1 MDKLFYPIDC
11 FVLDTKLIQMRA
23 NLVLIIFRRAFLSIV
38 KAIIIVGMESSK

>member
-11 FVLDTKLIQMRA
+11 VLDTKLIQMRA